1 MQIRKCMEKNKWTKE
16 GELKPYFIV
25 RKDLTVHE
33 SIILKGRKLVIP
45 RKFRQRI
52 LQLAHESLQGVLKTK
67 QLLREK
73 VWWSRMDTDLEEMIK
88 TCHACQIMT
97 NPTQTLP
104 VNTTKLPD
112 HPWKNTW
119 N

>member
-1 MQIRKCMEKNKWTKE
+1 MPGYGYYIGKWTKE

-45 RKFRQRI
+45 RK
-52 LQLAHESLQGVLKTK
+52 LCQLAHESHQGVLKTK
-67 QLLREK
+67 QLLCEK
-73 VWWSRMDTDLEEMIK
+73 VWWPRMDKDLEEMIK
-88 TCHACQIMT
+88 TCHACQIMA
-97 NPTQTLP
+97 NPTQAPP

-112 HPWKNTW
+112 RP
-119 N
+119 